1 MKRNSRSSIRWELPV
16 FGVLA
21 LQLLLS
27 GWALYRDLAK
37 APARSGEGKAVGTIV
52 YRQRQAERK
61 YSGQVVWGNLSQN
74 TPVYDL
80 DAIRTASDSSA
91 TIYLDDKTQIEL
103 GEDSLLVLDVGGKA
117 KKLDLSGGS
126 LRVKRE
132 GGSGSMKVATS
143 SGELAIEKGAVS
155 LSDTKTALSI
165 AVTEGKASFK
175 AAPLAAREPPAAQAL
190 MAGQAPAT
198 AAAVAPGQATSP
210 SGEVLLDTSKA
221 VAVSLDGTVTELSL
235 EPLSPVNGKELVA
248 IGPSGKVDFAWMGS
262 ADFKG
267 RLVLAGDPGFTQGR
281 TELEVSGESARAE
294 LAPGAYYWK
303 VEASSPGASAAAAR
317 IAPSRVMRFTLAAT
331 SAPRLLKPAA
341 SAVIASAGA
350 ASGGPRAASLVD
362 FSWSLSPKAE
372 AYRLEASRDPAFA
385 KSELSLR
392 FERASASTDK
402 LGPGKWYWR
411 VTALFPAFG
420 LEAPSPVSSFSI
432 ETKAKPKAQWRGGA
446 EPIAVSTLAAK
457 EGAFSLSWE
466 PTQGA
471 EGYRVSIARDKDFK
485 DIVYAGDSSLSAMNV
500 GVSLDEGGY
509 YVRVVPKVGGKEG
522 EASESRPI
530 VVRKPY
536 PIKLVS
542 PASGADLEPETR
554 KVDLAWNDPNRGK
567 LFQVELSAEPSFA
580 RLLAE
585 ARTPEQR
592 VSIDLPAGLKGEIH
606 WRVSSLGAKDAV
618 LLSSPPSSF
627 RIPEL
632 FAAPVP
638 LEPADG
644 QVIDAFRTG
653 EIRFAWKALPGAAQ
667 YRVSLFRLTGG
678 GMTPVREWSTD
689 KTSIDVKKLDF
700 LAVDAYAWQ
709 LVALRSEGEAQSPP
723 ATSYFKVTQSAQVG
737 APKLKVPEIIY
748 VH

>member
-1 MKRNSRSSIRWELPV
+1 
-16 FGVLA
+16 
-21 LQLLLS
+21 
-27 GWALYRDLAK
+27 
-37 APARSGEGKAVGTIV
+37 
-52 YRQRQAERK
+52 
-61 YSGQVVWGNLSQN
+61 
-74 TPVYDL
+74 
-80 DAIRTASDSSA
+80 
-91 TIYLDDKTQIEL
+91 
-103 GEDSLLVLDVGGKA
+103 
-117 KKLDLSGGS
+117 
-126 LRVKRE
+126 
-132 GGSGSMKVATS
+132 
-143 SGELAIEKGAVS
+143 
-155 LSDTKTALSI
+155 
-165 AVTEGKASFK
+165 
-175 AAPLAAREPPAAQAL
+175 LAA
-190 MAGQAPAT
+190 
-198 AAAVAPGQATSP
+198 S
-210 SGEVLLDTSKA
+210 
-221 VAVSLDGTVTELSL
+221 
-235 EPLSPVNGKELVA
+235 
-248 IGPSGKVDFAWMGS
+248 
-262 ADFKG
+262 
-267 RLVLAGDPGFTQGR
+267 
-281 TELEVSGESARAE
+281 
-294 LAPGAYYWK
+294 
-303 VEASSPGASAAAAR
+303 
-317 IAPSRVMRFTLAAT
+317 

-350 ASGGPRAASLVD
+350 ASGGPKAASLVD

-420 LEAPSPVSSFSI
+420 LEAPSSVSSFSI
-432 ETKAKPKAQWRGGA
+432 ETKAKPKAQWREGA

-457 EGAFSLSWE
+457 EGALSLSWE

-485 DIVYAGDSSLSAMNV
+485 DIVYAGDSSLSAMSV

-509 YVRVVPKVGGKEG
+509 YVRVVPKVGGKDG

-530 VVRKPY
+530 VVREPY

-542 PASGADLEPETR
+542 PASGADLKPEAR
-554 KVDLAWNDPNRGK
+554 KVDLAWNDPNSGK

-592 VSIDLPAGLKGEIH
+592 ASLDLPAGLKGEIY
-606 WRVSSLGAKDAV
+606 WRVSSLGAKDSV

-632 FAAPVP
+632 FAAPIP

-653 EIRFAWKALPGAAQ
+653 EFRFAWKALPGAAQ

-723 ATSYFKVTQSAQVG
+723 ATSYFKVTQSSQVS